1 MQEIN
6 SIFYVVI
13 LIFSVVI
20 HEVAHGYAADYFG
33 DPTARLAGRLTMN
46 PIKHI
51 DLWGSIIIP
60 LLLVLSGTTFLVGWA
75 KPVPYNPNHF
85 DNKKKGTIVTA
96 LAGVCANFFIAI
108 IFGLAMRFV
117 PAFGLGMP
125 AHMVVSTIVVVNI
138 VLGLFNLIPIVPLDG
153 SKVLFELIPLRA
165 QKFRYFWEKNSL
177 IILIVF
183 IFFFWAGIAIPTIS
197 FLYRLL
203 TGTFL

>member
-60 LLLVLSGTTFLVGWA
+60 FLLVISGTTFLVGWA

-85 DNKKKGTIVTA
+85 ENKKKGTIVTA
-96 LAGVCANFFIAI
+96 LAGVCANFSIAI
-108 IFGLAMRFV
+108 LFGLLMRFV
-117 PAFGLGMP
+117 PTFGVGTP
-125 AHMVVSTIVVVNI
+125 AHMITSTIVIVNI
-138 VLGLFNLIPIVPLDG
+138 VLGLFNLIPIIPLDG
-153 SKVLFELIPLRA
+153 SKVLFEILPQSA
-165 QKFRYFWEKNSL
+165 HKFKYFWEKNSIFIL
-177 IILIVF
+177 IIF
-183 IFFFWAGIAIPTIS
+183 IFFFWAQIAIPMIS
-197 FLYRLL
+197 FLYKLL
-203 TGTFL
+203 TGSSI